1 MCVLFFL
8 CVCYKGKSCRLR
20 WFNQLDP
27 RINKRAFSDEEE
39 ERLLA
44 AHRAFGNKWA
54 MIAKLFNGRTDNA
67 LKNHW
72 HVLMARKMRQQS
84 TSYVQR
90 FNGSAHKPN
99 TDQKIFNLSPG
110 LSLLTLSSSSYIY
123 IEFTLLLESSHY
135 AKYRKYHSDCK
146 FKEVL
151 LMLVSL

>member
-1 MCVLFFL
+1 MFCL
-8 CVCYKGKSCRLR
+8 KGKSCRLR

-84 TSYVQR
+84 SSYVQR
-90 FNGSAHKPN
+90 FNGSAHESN
-99 TDQKIFNLSPG
+99 TDHKIFNLSPG
-110 LSLLTLSSSSYIY
+110 LSLLTLHIC
-123 IEFTLLLESSHY
+123 IEFNSVIVMRYFRYLSLRNNE
-135 AKYRKYHSDCK
+135 
-146 FKEVL
+146 
-151 LMLVSL
+151 LMVWSQK